1 MIAGPVLQNMINQAR
16 QEIKPNNSFHGI
28 FSYEQKM
35 LLRLIS
41 AIDMQNDAELIATVF
56 QIKAELNTLR
66 CSVLTVLPALIFVL
80 AEELTDK
87 H

>member
-1 MIAGPVLQNMINQAR
+1 MIAGPVLQNMINEAR
-16 QEIKPNNSFHGI
+16 REIQPNNSLHGI
-28 FSYEQKM
+28 FSYEKKM

-66 CSVLTVLPALIFVL
+66 CSVLTVLPALVCLL